1 MNSTDHAATQYCRNA
16 PTPRHL
22 RAARAAAIL
31 RGVARST
38 GFARWRCSCAR
49 WFSSWHGRALGAPLT
64 LRSYHFFLS
73 RIALGRKYW
82 RWSFTLV
89 VFVFPREEGF
99 ESERAGSGRK
109 LVRVRNARFEI
120 WLLLAKPGRAGGRA
134 SGALSSTAEMG
145 RVVSSAVRVVRK
157 RTTIGGA
164 GRQFPP
170 RARADVTPSPVA
182 SVSSLA
188 RFLRIP
194 KALAARGH

>member
-1 MNSTDHAATQYCRNA
+1 MRPRDWTAV
-16 PTPRHL
+16 TPQHPVTCGQHEQQPFCGESLVVPASLAGGARVRAGFPL
-22 RAARAAAIL
+22 GTAARWV
-31 RGVARST
+31 RRSRY
-38 GFARWRCSCAR
+38 G
-49 WFSSWHGRALGAPLT
+49 LII
-64 LRSYHFFLS
+64 FFLS

-89 VFVFPREEGF
+89 VFFFPREEGF

-170 RARADVTPSPVA
+170 RARADVTPSSVA

>member
-1 MNSTDHAATQYCRNA
+1 MCALVFLLAR
-16 PTPRHL
+16 PRV
-22 RAARAAAIL
+22 
-31 RGVARST
+31 G
-38 GFARWRCSCAR
+38 CAVHVTVL
-49 WFSSWHGRALGAPLT
+49 S
-64 LRSYHFFLS
+64 FFLS

-170 RARADVTPSPVA
+170 EGPSRCYAILGGVRLFARTFPAD
-182 SVSSLA
+182 
-188 RFLRIP
+188 P
-194 KALAARGH
+194 KSARGARSLSPRDKTQGALRRCWPLANLGSFNCQLAH